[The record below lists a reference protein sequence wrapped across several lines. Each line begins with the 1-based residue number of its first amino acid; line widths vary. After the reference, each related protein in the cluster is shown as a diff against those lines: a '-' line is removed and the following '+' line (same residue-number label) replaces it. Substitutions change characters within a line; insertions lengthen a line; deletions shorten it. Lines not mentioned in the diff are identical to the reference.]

1 MRIGFKVPDTIAQIP
16 YIPAMRIHL
25 IALTVVLAGSLSSA
39 QEPTLEQVMERVG
52 KYVASY
58 GEKAAVVVASEKYS
72 QSVLIDGADMG
83 RPRELKSEFAIVR
96 VAGGGWTGYR
106 DVIESEGKPVQDRKD
121 RLVSLVTNIQGDASE
136 LIRIANESARFN
148 IGPISRNF
156 NVPTAAMFFF
166 VPSEHARFT
175 FTRKGAKKVD
185 GIDTWEI
192 EFRETKRPTLIM
204 TRAGKDVPIEGTL
217 HVKPDDGTVVRTRFK
232 MRNFADVD
240 ASPEQQAPQQRPPTN
255 PSGQSGIVAPI
266 RPVETIKMESEADI
280 EVTFAKP
287 AGLDFWFPA
296 SMVELYQGP
305 IKVKVTPVMA
315 RATTR
320 AKYSDFRQFAT
331 SIKIAQ

>member
-1 MRIGFKVPDTIAQIP
+1 MRTF
-16 YIPAMRIHL
+16 L

-72 QSVLIDGADMG
+72 QTVLVDGADMG
-83 RPRELKSEFAIVR
+83 RPRELKAEFAIVG
-96 VAGGGWTGYR
+96 VAGGAWTGYR

-121 RLVSLVTNIQGDASE
+121 RLVSLVTNAGGDASE

-166 VPSEHARFT
+166 LPAEHVRFT
-175 FTRKGAKKVD
+175 FTRKGSRKIE

-192 EFRETKRPTLIM
+192 AFQETKRPTLIT
-204 TRAGKDVPIEGTL
+204 TRTGKDVPIEGTL

-232 MRNFADVD
+232 MRNFADVE
-240 ASPEQQAPQQRPPTN
+240 ASPEQQAPSQRAPDNPASNNGGREAINRSAPTQAI
-255 PSGQSGIVAPI
+255 SGS
-266 RPVETIKMESEADI
+266 KMESEADI
-280 EVTFAKP
+280 EVTYARP
-287 AGLDFWFPA
+287 PGIDLWFPA

-320 AKYSDFRQFAT
+320 AKYSDFRQFNT
-331 SIKIAQ
+331 SIKIVQ